1 MGNEASSHANTFLP
15 NTTDFGIFENMLQ
28 EPSVTPIFLPVEFLK
43 AITHNFSKEQELGK
57 SGYGVVYKGMLQNGK
72 MIAVKKLFEMQLE
85 DDQFQNEVTYLI
97 GVKHQNIVQLVGYCA
112 ESRWEATQV
121 GEEYVMAETRT
132 RLLCFEYLKNNS
144 LDKHLSVESCGL
156 EWHIRYDIIRGVC
169 SGLHYLHDECRI
181 IHLDLKPQN
190 ILLDDHMMPKLA
202 DFGMSRL
209 FGKQQ
214 SRIITKSRGGT
225 FGYMAPEYITNGL
238 ITTKS
243 DIFSLGIII
252 IELMTGHRKYPESS
266 ETPFEDFIENVI
278 ANWRHRLEKTL
289 THRALETCS
298 EQVNRCI
305 ILGLNCLNP
314 DPSKRPSAWDILQTL
329 NELESTNCCFDMND
343 VPAVGQESEID
354 AFAGCGDVNSNNLA
368 AKLNRMI
375 SRSFSPSSTNMS
387 AVFRSA
393 PKGRKISMHAFE
405 IANTIVKASN
415 LIKSLSKQRIRHLKE
430 GVLRSEGV
438 CRLISEDYSQLSIL
452 IEDDIREDLRR
463 FLIEVARFGDLCEDR
478 QWHNLSRYFCRGD
491 SPLPSKNS
499 SEEAPPSVHY
509 LIRLAQHTR
518 VLHEEMLALDR
529 LEHAYYVAAIPVR
542 KQIDAI
548 KNQRGAVKVLKS
560 KSLWSRSMDD
570 IVEKL
575 VEIVDFMHLQIN
587 EAFSKS
593 HANADQSSGELHIAI
608 NLTKTLGAT
617 GLALHYANVILQL
630 KALALASPAVPQN
643 AREALYQALPPRIK
657 PVLRTQLRIPD
668 RDQTMTRAGVRA
680 EMNRVLRWL
689 VPAAE
694 STRRYHVNGV
704 FGEWEMKGIEGID
717 VDEANWFEQESRI
730 SVSYMLAHADAKVS
744 KVETLHYAD
753 KERTEGYILDLV
765 LALHRLV
772 SFAD

>member
-1 MGNEASSHANTFLP
+1 MGNEASAHANTFLP
-15 NTTDFGIFENMLQ
+15 NTMDFGIFENMLQ

-43 AITHNFSKEQELGK
+43 AITHNFSKERELGK
-57 SGYGVVYKGMLQNGK
+57 GGYGVVYKGMLQNGK

-121 GEEYVMAETRT
+121 GEKYVMAETRT
-132 RLLCFEYLKNNS
+132 RLLCFEYLENNS
-144 LDKHLSVESCGL
+144 LDKHLSAESCGL
-156 EWHIRYDIIRGVC
+156 EWHIRYDIIRRVC
-169 SGLHYLHDECRI
+169 SDLHYLHDECRI

-209 FGKQQ
+209 FGRQQ
-214 SRIITKSRGGT
+214 SRIITRSRGGT

-289 THRALETCS
+289 SYRALETCS

-305 ILGLNCLNP
+305 VLGLNCLNP

-329 NELESTNCCFDMND
+329 NELESTKYCFDMND

-354 AFAGCGDVNSNNLA
+354 AFAGCGDVNSNNLT

-375 SRSFSPSSTNMS
+375 SRSSSPSYTNMS

-393 PKGRKISMHAFE
+393 PKGRKISIHAFE

-415 LIKSLSKQRIRHLKE
+415 LIKSFSKERIRHLKE
-430 GVLRSEGV
+430 GMLRSEGV
-438 CRLISEDYSQLSIL
+438 RRLISEDYSQLSIV
-452 IEDDIREDLRR
+452 IEDDIRLPGLEICVKIVNGTISVD
-463 FLIEVARFGDLCEDR
+463 ISA
-478 QWHNLSRYFCRGD
+478 GD
-491 SPLPSKNS
+491 SPLPSKNF
-499 SEEAPPSVHY
+499 SEEVPPSMKY

-529 LEHAYYVAAIPVR
+529 LEHASYVAAIPAR

-560 KSLWSRSMDD
+560 KSFWSKSMDN

-575 VEIVDFMHLQIN
+575 VEIVEFMHLQIN

-593 HANADQSSGELHIAI
+593 HANAEQSSGELHIAI

-630 KALALASPAVPQN
+630 KALALVSPVVPQN
-643 AREALYQALPPRIK
+643 DREALYQALPPQIK
-657 PVLRTQLRIPD
+657 PVLHTQLRSPG
-668 RDQTMTRAGVRA
+668 RDQNMTRAGVRA

-730 SVSYMLAHADAKVS
+730 SFSYMLAHADAKVS
-744 KVETLHYAD
+744 KVETLYYAS

-772 SFAD
+772 SPAD

>member
-1 MGNEASSHANTFLP
+1 M
-15 NTTDFGIFENMLQ
+15 DFGIFENMLQ

-43 AITHNFSKEQELGK
+43 AITHNFSKERELGK
-57 SGYGVVYKGMLQNGK
+57 GGYGVVYKEVGQGMLQNGK

-97 GVKHQNIVQLVGYCA
+97 GVKHQKIVQLVGYCA
-112 ESRWEATQV
+112 ESRWEAKQV
-121 GEEYVMAETRT
+121 GEKYVMAETRT
-132 RLLCFEYLKNNS
+132 RLLCFEYLENNS
-144 LDKHLSVESCGL
+144 LDKHLSAESCGL
-156 EWHIRYDIIRGVC
+156 EWHIRYDIIRRVC

-209 FGKQQ
+209 FGRQQ
-214 SRIITKSRGGT
+214 SRIITRSRGGT

-289 THRALETCS
+289 SYTALETCS
-298 EQVNRCI
+298 E
-305 ILGLNCLNP
+305 
-314 DPSKRPSAWDILQTL
+314 
-329 NELESTNCCFDMND
+329 
-343 VPAVGQESEID
+343 QESEID
-354 AFAGCGDVNSNNLA
+354 AFAGCGDVNSNNLT

-375 SRSFSPSSTNMS
+375 SRSSSPSSTNMS

-393 PKGRKISMHAFE
+393 PKGRKISIHAFE

-415 LIKSLSKQRIRHLKE
+415 LIKSFSKERIRHLKE
-430 GVLRSEGV
+430 GMLRSEGV
-438 CRLISEDYSQLSIL
+438 RRLISEDYSQLSIV

-463 FLIEVARFGDLCEDR
+463 FSIEVARFGDLCEDC

-491 SPLPSKNS
+491 SPLPSKNF
-499 SEEAPPSVHY
+499 SEEVPPNCGE
-509 LIRLAQHTR
+509 TCG
-518 VLHEEMLALDR
+518 DR
-529 LEHAYYVAAIPVR
+529 RIHASS
-542 KQIDAI
+542 
-548 KNQRGAVKVLKS
+548 NQRSFLEESCKCRAII
-560 KSLWSRSMDD
+560 WR
-570 IVEKL
+570 
-575 VEIVDFMHLQIN
+575 
-587 EAFSKS
+587 
-593 HANADQSSGELHIAI
+593 LHIAI

-630 KALALASPAVPQN
+630 KALALVSPAVPQN
-643 AREALYQALPPRIK
+643 DREALYQALPPQIK
-657 PVLRTQLRIPD
+657 PVLHTQLRSPG
-668 RDQTMTRAGVRA
+668 RDQNMTRAGVRA

-704 FGEWEMKGIEGID
+704 FGEWEMKGCINCNVLSGSHELIHCVRIEGID

-744 KVETLHYAD
+744 KVETLYYAS

-772 SFAD
+772 SPAD